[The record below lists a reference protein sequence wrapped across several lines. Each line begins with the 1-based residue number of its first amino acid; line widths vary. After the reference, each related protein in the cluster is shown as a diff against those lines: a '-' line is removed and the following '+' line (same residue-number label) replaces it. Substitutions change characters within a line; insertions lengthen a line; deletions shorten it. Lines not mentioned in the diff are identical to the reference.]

1 MKSGF
6 AQYLYSVGRQL
17 FQEFSKVADKI
28 QGVIAKTPLPRIAII
43 AMILVLFLIML
54 PFVLALFV
62 FAFLLKLVLV
72 LMMKW
77 MFNSRQFKTREDL
90 INMQNNTQNNTQK
103 SPFSKHG

>member
-28 QGVIAKTPLPRIAII
+28 HGVIAKTPLPRIAVI

-62 FAFLLKLVLV
+62 LAFLLKLTLV
-72 LMMKW
+72 LLMKW
-77 MFNSRQFKTREDL
+77 MLNSRHIRARDDVIDTP
-90 INMQNNTQNNTQK
+90 K
-103 SPFSKHG
+103 SPFSK